1 MKQKK
6 NQEVHSQVIKL
17 KRFFLTVKYFF
28 QLKRREIY
36 WIITSD
42 VADSLKT
49 IFKYVTVIVVTN
61 LIILLFGITEFYTLS
76 FFNLQFL
83 DYCGFIKPCSSG
95 NRETLVTVFVI
106 YGMSTFFLFAF
117 LIPALGFIYNT
128 ISRFVNWI
136 KCNWYHASSRAISEL
151 KDD

>member
-49 IFKYVTVIVVTN
+49 IFKYVVIITIFN
-61 LIILLFGITEFYTLS
+61 SFILCVGAGEFYALS
-76 FFNLQFL
+76 FFNLRSASESFFGPFFQ
-83 DYCGFIKPCSSG
+83 DTGD
-95 NRETLVTVFVI
+95 VH
-106 YGMSTFFLFAF
+106 YGT
-117 LIPALGFIYNT
+117 
-128 ISRFVNWI
+128 SRGDLTNPKRRF
-136 KCNWYHASSRAISEL
+136 
-151 KDD
+151 